1 MSLKIHLTN
10 VKAQFKLP
18 SCMSHLFRA
27 CCDMGNQ
34 AYILENCL
42 TFSNFVAKFVADG
55 MEKLCAVHL
64 TISQNGHGYGLNAG
78 LNIITCDIS
87 GWLW

>member
-1 MSLKIHLTN
+1 MSRHSSSYP
-10 VKAQFKLP
+10 V
-18 SCMSHLFRA
+18 A
-27 CCDMGNQ
+27 CHISSEPVVTWINQ

-55 MEKLCAVHL
+55 MGKLCAVHL